1 MSHHI
6 GDVLAEV
13 IRSGVIES
21 FHTGHLCIIN
31 SDGSIAVT
39 AGDIEVPF
47 IPYSTIKSIQVA
59 AMVRAG
65 LVLSPQQLAVASA
78 SHPGSE
84 EHLDIVQSILHGA
97 GLAVD
102 ALRNSQAIPIG
113 HKERLEWGDKP
124 PTQLVQNCS
133 GKHAAMLATCV
144 INGWELPTYVS
155 VGHPVQMAIRKELE
169 LLMAEPISSVA
180 MDGCGAPTF
189 ALTTKGFT
197 TAIHTMRTS
206 QDPIH
211 QQVMAACIDYPELV
225 AGVDRMNTRIM
236 KVVPGLFMKDGVE
249 GVQIFS
255 LADGRACV
263 IKINDG
269 GNRATSTVMA
279 AVFKYWGIDS
289 GIEPVRMY
297 SAGQVVGEVR
307 STVVF

>member
-13 IRSGVIES
+13 IRSGVVES

-31 SDGSIAVT
+31 SDGSIGVT
-39 AGDIEVPF
+39 AGNIDAPF

-78 SHPGSE
+78 SHPGSQV
-84 EHLDIVQSILHGA
+84 HLEIVESILHGA
-97 GLAVD
+97 GLTVD

-155 VGHPVQMAIRKELE
+155 VGHPIQTAIRQELE
-169 LLMAEPISSVA
+169 QLMTESISSVA

-189 ALTTKGFT
+189 ALTTRGFA
-197 TAIHTMRTS
+197 TAVHRLRTS
-206 QDPIH
+206 QDPVH
-211 QQVMAACIDYPELV
+211 KQVTAACIDYPDLV
-225 AGVDRMNTRIM
+225 AGVDRMNTRVM

-263 IKINDG
+263 FKINDG
-269 GNRATSTVMA
+269 GYRATSTVMA
-279 AVFKYWGIDS
+279 AVLKFWDIDS
-289 GIEPVRMY
+289 GIEPVRAF